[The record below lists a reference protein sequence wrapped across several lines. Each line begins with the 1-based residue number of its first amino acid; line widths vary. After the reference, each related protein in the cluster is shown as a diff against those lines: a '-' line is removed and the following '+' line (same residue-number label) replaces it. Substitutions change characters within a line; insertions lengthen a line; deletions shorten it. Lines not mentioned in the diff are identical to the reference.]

1 MGRTSKANKQCQE
14 RLGETFVN
22 RMGSKFFIK
31 EYNAYRDVVVKFMD
45 EHGAEVHTE
54 YQNCKRGS
62 VKNPYDKTVFGVACI
77 GEGDFK
83 TTVNG
88 MSTRSYSLWKDM
100 IRRCYSGEEQYK
112 TYANVTVCERWLVY
126 ANFLEDLP
134 FIENYE
140 WWLENENQR
149 IALDK
154 DLKQVGV
161 ENKVYSLETCK
172 FVSVSENTRERNI
185 RNRKGST
192 VVESF

>member
-1 MGRTSKANKQCQE
+1 MGRTSKANE
-14 RLGETFVN
+14 RVGETFVN
-22 RMGSKFFIK
+22 KMGTMFFIK

-54 YQNCKRGS
+54 YQNCKRGQ

-88 MSTRSYSLWKDM
+88 MPTRSYSLWKDM
-100 IRRCYSGEEQYK
+100 IRRCYSGEYP
-112 TYANVTVCERWLVY
+112 TYANVTVCQRWLVY

-140 WWLENENQR
+140 YWLENEKQR

-154 DLKQVGV
+154 DLKQQGV
-161 ENKVYSLETCK
+161 ENKVYSLETVM
-172 FVSVSENTRERNI
+172 FVSASENSKEVHE
-185 RNRKGST
+185 RKGST
-192 VVESF
+192 DEVEPF